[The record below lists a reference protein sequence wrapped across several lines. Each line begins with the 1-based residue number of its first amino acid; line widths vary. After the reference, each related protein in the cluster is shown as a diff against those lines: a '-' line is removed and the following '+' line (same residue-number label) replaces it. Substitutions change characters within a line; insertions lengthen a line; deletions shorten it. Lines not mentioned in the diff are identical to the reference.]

1 MELIGKLVAYLA
13 DGQTRNLKCMKNL
26 KRERERLTVFR
37 AFDLTSKFKL
47 INNYFQLQITQLTF
61 IELDNL
67 KAFSMVFF
75 SSFSLS
81 LRFSPRDAQQS
92 NRSHKVSSFYAAK
105 LACTFLRW
113 SNQFANCDN
122 ICSSNKPTYW
132 CELTH
137 NRYAHSKESS
147 VEEDKTTIA
156 ILLENRTKV
165 QKTLL

>member
-81 LRFSPRDAQQS
+81 LSVSLLETPNSPTEATKFQVSTQQNSLAHSCDDQINLPTAIIFAHQTSPRIDVNSRIIA
-92 NRSHKVSSFYAAK
+92 
-105 LACTFLRW
+105 
-113 SNQFANCDN
+113 
-122 ICSSNKPTYW
+122 
-132 CELTH
+132 TH
-137 NRYAHSKESS
+137 TRK
-147 VEEDKTTIA
+147 
-156 ILLENRTKV
+156 KV
-165 QKTLL
+165 QSKKIRQRLQFC